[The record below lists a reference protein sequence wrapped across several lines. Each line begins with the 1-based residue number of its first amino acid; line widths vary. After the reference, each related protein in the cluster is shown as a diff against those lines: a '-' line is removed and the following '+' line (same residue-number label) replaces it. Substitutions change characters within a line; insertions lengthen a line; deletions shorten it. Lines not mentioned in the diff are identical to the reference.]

1 MLKLLIVKYRGIKS
15 VRHKMNVSFVFYS
28 CMCWWLSWLLI
39 VDTLI
44 AQHLSLLPSFLIS
57 PSKSVLHNPDFN
69 KNSFLKSFFLIRNSD
84 YRNGRWNIERWSR
97 AIDIAPHINGFN
109 EMMTQFDTQQC
120 HFKGN
125 FYLHSTFNW
134 PFFLSF
140 SILFLSSLLL
150 SFPKLLHQ
158 QKTHGSAIQ
167 VFQK

>member
-1 MLKLLIVKYRGIKS
+1 MIVRSKLFVCINNFISTIRSTENLRLPLNFYRS
-15 VRHKMNVSFVFYS
+15 PHR
-28 CMCWWLSWLLI
+28 
-39 VDTLI
+39 
-44 AQHLSLLPSFLIS
+44 LIS
-57 PSKSVLHNPDFN
+57 PSESVLDSQDRTI
-69 KNSFLKSFFLIRNSD
+69 NS
-84 YRNGRWNIERWSR
+84 RNGRWNIERWSR